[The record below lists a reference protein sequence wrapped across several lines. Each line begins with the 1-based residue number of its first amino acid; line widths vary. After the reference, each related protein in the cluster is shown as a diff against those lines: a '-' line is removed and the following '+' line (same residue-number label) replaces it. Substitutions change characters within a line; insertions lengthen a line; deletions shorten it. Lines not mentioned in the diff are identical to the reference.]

1 MADLFSLLS
10 PEDQAKTKAWAQKRM
25 EAKYKRDIPPN
36 LYLAAQLG
44 FYYGWQA
51 VVDFRRGYHEGIDE
65 KGNRV
70 KIPFQFEEASAF
82 VEAAEKVNY
91 RQMLDQSRSTAA
103 AQVSSNDPDYARQ
116 NAEYVNGIAEKCY
129 Q

>member
-10 PEDQAKTKAWAQKRM
+10 PEDQAKTKAWARKRL
-25 EAKYKRDIPPN
+25 EAKYKRDIPPD

-44 FYYGWQA
+44 FYYGWEA
-51 VVDFRRGYHEGIDE
+51 VVDFRRGYHEGIDP
-65 KGNRV
+65 KGNLIRH
-70 KIPFQFEEASAF
+70 PFTFIEASAF
-82 VEAAEKVNY
+82 VEAAEKVHY

-103 AQVSSNDPDYARQ
+103 AQVSSNDPNYAQQ
-116 NAEYVNGIAEKCY
+116 NAKYINGIAEKCY